1 VREPHGKLQTPMP
14 PPEHSDA
21 PGVSFVV
28 PVYNKRPFL
37 AAMVEGLARQAGDFE
52 REFIFVDDGSTDGS
66 GDALAALI
74 GGWGN
79 ARILAR
85 PNGGPSLATNMGL
98 AAARFPLIKLVD
110 ADDVLLPGATA
121 ALRGAMLRHPDA
133 VLAFGGGEPYRSGE
147 EAVARLR
154 KPALEAAAPATSFDA
169 LPGLLR
175 RCEISPSLCLVSAA
189 AAGRVGGCDERV
201 FTQDYSLFL
210 RLAGMG
216 PFLRVAAPIALCA
229 AEAPGRVNDGGPQV
243 LHDVNAALFHFLRE
257 NPVPRPMARAAV
269 YRGLRRAW
277 RWTTRREGRRLINPA
292 LGRLVLAYLSFPR
305 VALGLLRQSCAGLA
319 LSRQVRIPPG

>member
-1 VREPHGKLQTPMP
+1 MP
-14 PPEHSDA
+14 SPEHSDA

-37 AAMVEGLARQAGDFE
+37 AAMVAALAGQAGEFE
-52 REFIFVDDGSTDGS
+52 CEFIFVDDGSTDGS

-74 GGWGN
+74 AGWAN
-79 ARILAR
+79 ARILSR

-110 ADDVLLPGATA
+110 ADDVLLPGTTA
-121 ALRGAMLRHPDA
+121 MLRGAMLRHPDA
-133 VLAFGGGEPYRSGE
+133 VLAFGAGEPYRSSE
-147 EAVARLR
+147 EALARLR
-154 KPALEAAAPATSFDA
+154 APQPEAPAPAAPFDA

-175 RCEISPSLCLVSAA
+175 RCEINPSLCLISAA
-189 AAGRVGGCDERV
+189 AARRVRGCDERV

-210 RLAGMG
+210 RLAATG
-216 PFLRVAAPIALCA
+216 PFIRVAAPVALCA

-243 LHDVNAALFHFLRE
+243 LHDVNAALFYFLRE
-257 NPVPRPMARAAV
+257 NAVPRPMARAAV

-277 RWTTRREGRRLINPA
+277 RWTIRREGRRLVNPA
-292 LGRLVLAYLSFPR
+292 LFRLVRAYLSFPR
-305 VALGLLRQSCAGLA
+305 VSLRLLRQSCAGFA
-319 LSRQVRIPPG
+319 LSRQVRIPRG